1 VSRTAGRQPGA
12 NETLLSG
19 GSRLRSPWR
28 ISNCGALLR
37 IATGYAGHTQVL
49 GLFDRSV
56 SVCQE
61 RTTVD
66 HIAFTIGLP
75 DYDSERKRL
84 ETLGLNV
91 EVKEH
96 QWVNWRS
103 LYFHDPEGNQIELVC
118 YDEHLSASSRPK
130 MAADLI
136 DVRQRRVSSASFA
149 PGSPAG
155 PQPDR

>member
-1 VSRTAGRQPGA
+1 M
-12 NETLLSG
+12 
-19 GSRLRSPWR
+19 
-28 ISNCGALLR
+28 
-37 IATGYAGHTQVL
+37 
-49 GLFDRSV
+49 SV
-56 SVCQE
+56 DQE

-91 EVKEH
+91 EVQEH

-103 LYFHDPEGNQIELVC
+103 LYFHDPEGNQVELVC
-118 YDEHLSASSRPK
+118 YDENLSASSRPK

-136 DVRQRRVSSASFA
+136 DVRHYAN
-149 PGSPAG
+149 
-155 PQPDR
+155 